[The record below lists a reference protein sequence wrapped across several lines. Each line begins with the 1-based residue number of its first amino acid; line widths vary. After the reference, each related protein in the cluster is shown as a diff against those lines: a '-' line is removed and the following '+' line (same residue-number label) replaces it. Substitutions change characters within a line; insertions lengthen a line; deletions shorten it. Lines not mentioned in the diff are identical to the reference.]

1 VQRSTSGPGATAGA
15 AASASEVIRRVQTDT
30 NATAGQQKPA
40 TSTDRREQLDRL
52 VVDLERRLRRE
63 AERRRWR
70 YGDLF

>member
-1 VQRSTSGPGATAGA
+1 VQRTTSGHGGTAGS
-15 AASASEVIRRVQTDT
+15 AASSSVIRRVETDAA
-30 NATAGQQKPA
+30 ATAGQQKPA